1 LRSTRLASLE
11 EEVEGGE
18 GELQGTP
25 TERGAASI
33 VAEGDGLRARVS
45 GSTRGGENRGGRE
58 QDGEGE
64 ERLGKEGFGGV
75 LIRSRAVAGGGN
87 GELGGA
93 DTQQLVSQ
101 RRRQSNFAKRPSVFF
116 WVFLEL

>member
-1 LRSTRLASLE
+1 VAAVSGARAE
-11 EEVEGGE
+11 EEEWGKGGAA
-18 GELQGTP
+18 G
-25 TERGAASI
+25 ERG
-33 VAEGDGLRARVS
+33 V
-45 GSTRGGENRGGRE
+45 
-58 QDGEGE
+58 
-64 ERLGKEGFGGV
+64 RLGKEGFGGV

-101 RRRQSNFAKRPSVFF
+101 RRRQSNLQKGPRFFF